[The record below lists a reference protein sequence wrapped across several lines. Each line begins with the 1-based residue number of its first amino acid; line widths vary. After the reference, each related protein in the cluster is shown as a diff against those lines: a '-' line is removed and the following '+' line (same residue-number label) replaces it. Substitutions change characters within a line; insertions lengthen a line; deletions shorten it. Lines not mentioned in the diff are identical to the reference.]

1 MKLDN
6 HIKQKDKVQNIAEVP
21 QKREHKLLGSI
32 KPQKGHLL
40 FEINEKTGAI
50 ALAEFEKVAA
60 VYDSKGKDWAQNRK
74 VIAKEGYCYIAALN
88 KENAMKRFNK
98 RYSR

>member
-32 KPQKGHLL
+32 KPKKGHLL
-40 FEINEKTGAI
+40 FEINEKTGEI
-50 ALAEFEKVAA
+50 ALAEFEKVAS
-60 VYDSKGKDWAQNRK
+60 VYDNNRVLAVNRK